1 MRAPPDYPS
10 HYNLTVPFARRLG
23 LASGAS
29 CNRLVVL
36 GEADKAG
43 RGQVS
48 AVTLNGQ
55 NVTSGDNQHWPSHV
69 CNKKEVKEVRDQ
81 ALYVSTG
88 GGLG

>member
-1 MRAPPDYPS
+1 M
-10 HYNLTVPFARRLG
+10 G

-69 CNKKEVKEVRDQ
+69 CNKKEVKEANAEKRKTKIKKHVKKRAQ
-81 ALYVSTG
+81 KKG
-88 GGLG
+88 NKKK